1 MAGSQHD
8 ILITIDAAY
17 EEYVAPGDLE
27 RVARTAL
34 EAEGVPSAEL
44 GILITDD
51 ATVHDLNRRYADED
65 KPTDVLSFSLREGE
79 EFVSPDDTE
88 RLGEVIISL
97 DTAKRQAEEAGRALE
112 AEVAHLLVHGILHL
126 LGYDH
131 AEPDEERAMQ
141 AREREL
147 LAGTGVEHWLDH

>member
-1 MAGSQHD
+1 MPGPQHD
-8 ILITIDAAY
+8 ILITIDEAY

-27 RVARTAL
+27 RTARAAL
-34 EAEGVPSAEL
+34 EGEGVPAAEL
-44 GILITDD
+44 GILITSDEII
-51 ATVHDLNRRYADED
+51 HDLNRRYADED
-65 KPTDVLSFSLREGE
+65 KATDVLSFSLREGE

-131 AEPDEERAMQ
+131 AEAEDERAMR
-141 AREREL
+141 AREEAIL
-147 LAGTGVEHWLDH
+147 GSGFGTDH